1 MIFLGPSEWSA
12 TWGYSWKN
20 IIIKAYNVSYPLI
33 IILLH
38 ILFYWS
44 NDTYIMHCLLYL
56 LNCVTKDFIEKGIK
70 YQVDNFIIKNWNN
83 DFWTYEGLLIAPT
96 YEEIPWRI
104 LSRQIQVEPV
114 YLRHSSLSKTTNFN
128 LMMMLEDKQ

>member
-1 MIFLGPSEWSA
+1 MLWYFWDLQNEAQLGVIPE
-12 TWGYSWKN
+12 KN

-44 NDTYIMHCLLYL
+44 NDILCIAYL
-56 LNCVTKDFIEKGIK
+56 LTCVTKDFIEKGIK
-70 YQVDNFIIKNWNN
+70 YQVDNFIIKHWNN